1 MVKAVQLRYTLP
13 IIVSAILESDPLR
26 EENLVVETIPT
37 LTYGKV
43 VGRFLAAVAD
53 GTADT
58 DLYPDGI
65 PLTGT
70 VIFTPSAPAVLVTD
84 ATPVPVTV
92 LPAPIVTTLDSEGYI
107 SLNGVRGVFLLATD
121 TQATNPTNFTYKVA
135 FSKLQYAGTNTVQ
148 YPSFDI
154 AVPAGTIRDL
164 STISPVPAANG
175 APIIRDESVVVNA
188 QNVAVAA
195 AAEAQEWARLAE
207 EAAEGN
213 TGAVSSVA
221 GRQGDVVLT
230 KNDVGLGNVSN
241 LAPADL
247 PVSTATATALAGK
260 AATSHTH
267 TVSQLSDASTIGKSV
282 ATATDAPA
290 VRSLIGAGTASTKS
304 DVGLANV
311 DNTADADKPVSTA
324 QSTAIAGKYTKPGTG
339 IPASD
344 LASTVQTSLGKADSA
359 LQSAPVTSVSGR
371 TGAVTLS
378 KSDVGLAN
386 VDNTADADKPVSSAQ
401 STAISAKYT
410 KPASGIPSSDFASA
424 VQTSLG
430 KADTALQS
438 APVTSVAGRTGAVTL
453 GKSDVGLGNVDNTS
467 DANKPVSTATATA
480 LGTKEAA
487 FTTLSYDKLT
497 PGTTLTVLKASGVW
511 PARPTSRTDIIVQ
524 WKGADP
530 SPAIVSSGTGGMID
544 NVDIRLVTS

>member
-1 MVKAVQLRYTLP
+1 M
-13 IIVSAILESDPLR
+13 
-26 EENLVVETIPT
+26 VETIPT

-53 GTADT
+53 AAADD

-70 VIFTPSAPAVLVTD
+70 VIFTPSATAVLVND

-107 SLNGVRGVFLLATD
+107 SLNGQRGVFLLATD
-121 TQATNPTNFTYKVA
+121 SQATNPTNFTYKVA

-164 STISPVPAANG
+164 STISPIPAASG

-207 EAAEGN
+207 EAAESN
-213 TGAVSSVA
+213 AGAVSSVA
-221 GRQGDVVLT
+221 GRKGDVVLT
-230 KNDVGLGNVSN
+230 KSDVGLSNVSNLAPADLPVSTAATTALAGKAATSHTHTVAQLSDATTVGKSLATAADAAAARTALGAGTASTKADVGLGNVSN

-260 AATSHTH
+260 AATTHTH
-267 TVSQLSDASTIGKSV
+267 TLSQVSDASTIGKSI
-282 ATATDAPA
+282 ASAADAPA
-290 VRSLIGAGTASTKS
+290 VRTLIGAGTASTKA

-324 QSTAIAGKYTKPGTG
+324 QAASISGKYTKPSSGV
-339 IPASD
+339 PKSD
-344 LASTVQTSLGKADSA
+344 LDATVQASLGKADSA
-359 LQSAPVTSVSGR
+359 LQSAPV
-371 TGAVTLS
+371 A
-378 KSDVGLAN
+378 
-386 VDNTADADKPVSSAQ
+386 
-401 STAISAKYT
+401 
-410 KPASGIPSSDFASA
+410 
-424 VQTSLG
+424 
-430 KADTALQS
+430 
-438 APVTSVAGRTGAVTL
+438 SVAGRTGAVTL
-453 GKSDVGLGNVDNTS
+453 AKGDVGLGNVDNTS
-467 DANKPVSTATATA
+467 DANKPVSTAQATA
-480 LGTKEAA
+480 LAGKADTTHTHTASQVSGA
-487 FTTLSYDKLT
+487 FTAANLPSSSIMYAATAN
-497 PGTTLTVLKASGVW
+497 GTAT
-511 PARPTSRTDIIVQ
+511 RPTTRTDVIVFFV
-524 WKGADP
+524 GP
-530 SPAIVSSGTGGMID
+530 GNSPATVAAGATNGMY
-544 NVDIRLVTS
+544 VGDIHIVTSA